1 MATAAIETSE
11 VFSTAHTKAK
21 NVFCR
26 FMRMSDQYILEQGS
40 FDWRADSQDNEFEAS
55 EVTKMGDGTNSQY
68 FVTADLAG
76 FTPGIK
82 PQQFQAQFVEKG
94 GSIIATEEF
103 WVVSARRATIP
114 RIRIG

>member
-11 VFSTAHTKAK
+11 VFSTSHTKAK
-21 NVFCR
+21 NVFVR
-26 FMRMSDQYILEQGS
+26 FMRMIDQFMLETSDNS
-40 FDWRADSQDNEFEAS
+40 WRAVSKDNEFEAA

-68 FVTADLAG
+68 YVTVDLND

-82 PQQFQAQFVEKG
+82 PQQFMVQFVEKNG
-94 GSIIATEEF
+94 AILATEEF

>member
-21 NVFCR
+21 SVFCR
-26 FMRMSDQYILEQGS
+26 FMRMSDQWMLEQGAL
-40 FDWRADSQDNEFEAS
+40 DWRADSKDNEFEAS
-55 EVTKMGDGTNSQY
+55 EVTKMGDNTNSQY
-68 FVTADLAG
+68 FVTVDLNN

-82 PQQFQAQFVEKG
+82 PQQFMAQFVEKN
-94 GSIIATEEF
+94 GSILATEEF